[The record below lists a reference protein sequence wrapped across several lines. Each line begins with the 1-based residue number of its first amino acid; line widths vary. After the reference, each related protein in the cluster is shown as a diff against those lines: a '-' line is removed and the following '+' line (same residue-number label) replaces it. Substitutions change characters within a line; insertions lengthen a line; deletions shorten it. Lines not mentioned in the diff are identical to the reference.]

1 MAATPKDAD
10 IKSFVIQA
18 SKDEGRGVDVKEGMS
33 SFAFYEN
40 IMSNHVTALVKVTD
54 TGNSI
59 ERDGKKVSIVEG
71 LPIRGG
77 EEIRFNIEDSNKNK
91 LQGELYLNKIMDNAQ
106 TTKQDSFTIQCVT
119 KESLTNEMQ
128 RVTKR
133 YEGKISENV
142 TKILQEIMKADFK
155 PENIEET
162 SNTYNFIGNDRKPF
176 YICTWL
182 GTKSVPTEN
191 YGKTGGFF
199 FYQTQDG
206 MNFKSVDNLLGQDIK
221 KKYVSNDSDAL
232 PQEYDDKI
240 LNYDMNRSVDLG
252 SNLTLGAYNN
262 RTIYFDP
269 YQFKYTAKTFNITE
283 QEGVKH
289 TGGSNEDFDFINP
302 IFTETPTR
310 LMSAILDLGTLP
322 TGADAKAQLERWA
335 SNTEESNDKVMDRMV
350 QSIMRYNQMYSVV
363 TSITIPGDFSLRA
376 GDIIQCDFPRVSGD
390 TRDIDKK
397 SSGKYLISSLCHY
410 VTPSRCFTQLGL
422 IRDSYGRKI

>member
-1 MAATPKDAD
+1 MAAKDAD
-10 IKSFVIQA
+10 IRSFVIQA
-18 SKDEGRGVDVKEGMS
+18 AKDEGRGVDIKEGLS

-40 IMSNHVTALVKVTD
+40 IMSNHLTALVKVTD
-54 TGNSI
+54 SGNSI
-59 ERDGKKVSIVEG
+59 EKDGKRVSMMEG

-77 EEIRFNIEDSNKNK
+77 EEIRFDIEDSNKNK
-91 LQGELYLNKIMDNAQ
+91 LKGELYLNKMMDGAQ
-106 TTKQDSFTIQCVT
+106 STKSDSFTIQCVS
-119 KESLTNEMQ
+119 KESFTNEMT

-142 TKILQEIMKADFK
+142 TKILKEIMEADFK

-162 SNTYNFIGNDRKPF
+162 SNSYNFIGNDRKPF
-176 YICTWL
+176 YVCTWL
-182 GTKSVPTEN
+182 ATKGIPTEN
-191 YGKTGGFF
+191 VGKTGGFF

-206 MNFKSVDNLLGQDIK
+206 MNFKSVDNLLDQDVK
-221 KKYVSNDSDAL
+221 KKYVSNDSDGM
-232 PQEYDDKI
+232 PQGYDDKI

-252 SNLTLGAYNN
+252 SNLSLGAYNN
-262 RTIYFDP
+262 RTLYFDP
-269 YQFKYTAKTFNITE
+269 YQFKYTHKDFNITE

-289 TGGSNEDFDFINP
+289 AGGSEDDFDFINP
-302 IFTETPTR
+302 VFTESTTR
-310 LMSAILDLGTLP
+310 LMTAILDLGTLP

-350 QSIMRYNQMYSVV
+350 QSVMRYNQMYSVV

-390 TRDIDKK
+390 TKDIDKK

-410 VTPSRCFTQLGL
+410 VTPSRCYTQLGL
-422 IRDSYGRKI
+422 IRDSYGRKV

>member
-1 MAATPKDAD
+1 MAAKDAD
-10 IKSFVIQA
+10 IRSFVIQA
-18 SKDEGRGVDVKEGMS
+18 AKDEGRGVDIKEGLS

-40 IMSNHVTALVKVTD
+40 IMSNHLTALVKVTD
-54 TGNSI
+54 SGNSI
-59 ERDGKKVSIVEG
+59 EKDGKRVSMMEG

-77 EEIRFNIEDSNKNK
+77 EEIRFDIEDSNKNK
-91 LQGELYLNKIMDNAQ
+91 LKGELYLNKIMDGAQ
-106 TTKQDSFTIQCVT
+106 STKSDSFTIQCVS
-119 KESLTNEMQ
+119 KESFTNEMT

-142 TKILQEIMKADFK
+142 TKILKEIMEADFK

-162 SNTYNFIGNDRKPF
+162 SNSYNFIGNDRKPF
-176 YICTWL
+176 YVCTWL
-182 GTKSVPTEN
+182 ATKGIPTEN
-191 YGKTGGFF
+191 VGKTGGFF

-206 MNFKSVDNLLGQDIK
+206 MNFKSVDNLLDQDVK
-221 KKYVSNDSDAL
+221 KKYVSNDSDAM
-232 PQEYDDKI
+232 PQGYDDKI

-252 SNLTLGAYNN
+252 SNLSLGAYNN
-262 RTIYFDP
+262 RTLYFDP
-269 YQFKYTAKTFNITE
+269 YQFKYTHKDFNITE

-289 TGGSNEDFDFINP
+289 AGGSEDDFDFINP
-302 IFTETPTR
+302 VFTESTTR
-310 LMSAILDLGTLP
+310 LMTAILDLGTLP

-350 QSIMRYNQMYSVV
+350 QSVMRYNQMYSVV

-390 TRDIDKK
+390 TKDIDKK

-410 VTPSRCFTQLGL
+410 VTPSRCYTQLGL
-422 IRDSYGRKI
+422 IRDSYGRKV

>member
-1 MAATPKDAD
+1 MAAKDAD
-10 IKSFVIQA
+10 IRSFVIQA
-18 SKDEGRGVDVKEGMS
+18 AKDEGRGVDIKEGLS

-40 IMSNHVTALVKVTD
+40 IMSNHLTALVKVTD
-54 TGNSI
+54 SGNSI
-59 ERDGKKVSIVEG
+59 EKDGKRVSMMEG

-77 EEIRFNIEDSNKNK
+77 EEIRFDIEDSNKNK
-91 LQGELYLNKIMDNAQ
+91 LKGELYLNKMMDGAQ
-106 TTKQDSFTIQCVT
+106 STKSDSFTIQCVS
-119 KESLTNEMQ
+119 KESFTNEMT

-142 TKILQEIMKADFK
+142 TKILQEIMEADFK

-162 SNTYNFIGNDRKPF
+162 SNSYNFIGNDRKPF
-176 YICTWL
+176 YVCTWL
-182 GTKSVPTEN
+182 ATKGIPTEN
-191 YGKTGGFF
+191 VGKTGGFF

-206 MNFKSVDNLLGQDIK
+206 MNFKSVDNLLDQDIK
-221 KKYVSNDSDAL
+221 KKYVSNDSDGM
-232 PQEYDDKI
+232 PQGYDDKI

-252 SNLTLGAYNN
+252 SNLSLGAYNN
-262 RTIYFDP
+262 RTLYFDP
-269 YQFKYTAKTFNITE
+269 YQFKYTHKDFNITE

-289 TGGSNEDFDFINP
+289 AGGSEDDFDFINP
-302 IFTETPTR
+302 VFTESTTR
-310 LMSAILDLGTLP
+310 LMTAILDLGTLP

-350 QSIMRYNQMYSVV
+350 QSVMRYNQMYSVV

-390 TRDIDKK
+390 TKDIDKK

-410 VTPSRCFTQLGL
+410 VTPSRCYTQLGL
-422 IRDSYGRKI
+422 IRDSYGRKV

>member
-1 MAATPKDAD
+1 MAAKDAD
-10 IKSFVIQA
+10 IRSFVIQA
-18 SKDEGRGVDVKEGMS
+18 AKDEGRGVDIKEGMS

-40 IMSNHVTALVKVTD
+40 IMSNHLTALVKVTD
-54 TGNSI
+54 SGNSI
-59 ERDGKKVSIVEG
+59 EKDGKRVSMMEG

-77 EEIRFNIEDSNKNK
+77 EEIRFDIEDSNKNK
-91 LQGELYLNKIMDNAQ
+91 LKGELYLNKMMDGAQ
-106 TTKQDSFTIQCVT
+106 TTKSDSFTIQCVS
-119 KESLTNEMQ
+119 KESFTNEMT

-142 TKILQEIMKADFK
+142 TKILQEIMEADFK

-162 SNTYNFIGNDRKPF
+162 SNSYNFIGNDRKPF
-176 YICTWL
+176 YVCTWL
-182 GTKSVPTEN
+182 ATKGIPTEN
-191 YGKTGGFF
+191 VGKTGGFF

-206 MNFKSVDNLLGQDIK
+206 MNFKSVDNLLDQDVK

-232 PQEYDDKI
+232 PQGYDDKI

-252 SNLTLGAYNN
+252 SNLSLGAYNN
-262 RTIYFDP
+262 RTLYFDP
-269 YQFKYTAKTFNITE
+269 YQFKYTHKDFNITE

-289 TGGSNEDFDFINP
+289 AGGSEDDFDFINP
-302 IFTETPTR
+302 VFTESTTR
-310 LMSAILDLGTLP
+310 LMTAILDLGTLP
-322 TGADAKAQLERWA
+322 TGADGKAQLERWA

-350 QSIMRYNQMYSVV
+350 QSVMRYNQMYSVV

-390 TRDIDKK
+390 TKDIDKK

-410 VTPSRCFTQLGL
+410 VTPSRCYTQLGL
-422 IRDSYGRKI
+422 IRDSYGRKV

>member
-1 MAATPKDAD
+1 MAAKDAD
-10 IKSFVIQA
+10 IRSFVIQA
-18 SKDEGRGVDVKEGMS
+18 AKDEGRGVDIKEGLS

-40 IMSNHVTALVKVTD
+40 IMSNHLTALVKVTD
-54 TGNSI
+54 SGNSI
-59 ERDGKKVSIVEG
+59 EKDGKRVSMMEG

-77 EEIRFNIEDSNKNK
+77 EEIRFDIEDSNKNK
-91 LQGELYLNKIMDNAQ
+91 LKGELYLNKMMDGAQ
-106 TTKQDSFTIQCVT
+106 STKSDSFTIQCVS
-119 KESLTNEMQ
+119 KESFTNEMT

-142 TKILQEIMKADFK
+142 TKILKEIMEADFK

-162 SNTYNFIGNDRKPF
+162 SNSYNFIGNDRKPF
-176 YICTWL
+176 YVCTWL
-182 GTKSVPTEN
+182 ATKGIPTEN
-191 YGKTGGFF
+191 VGKTGGFF

-206 MNFKSVDNLLGQDIK
+206 MNFKSVDNLLDQDVK
-221 KKYVSNDSDAL
+221 KKYVSNDSDAM
-232 PQEYDDKI
+232 PQGYDDKI

-252 SNLTLGAYNN
+252 SNLSLGAYNN
-262 RTIYFDP
+262 RTLYFDP
-269 YQFKYTAKTFNITE
+269 YQFKYTHKDFNITE

-289 TGGSNEDFDFINP
+289 AGGSEDDFDFINP
-302 IFTETPTR
+302 VFTESTTR
-310 LMSAILDLGTLP
+310 LMTAILDLGTLP

-350 QSIMRYNQMYSVV
+350 QSVMRYNQMYSVV

-390 TRDIDKK
+390 TKDIDKK

-410 VTPSRCFTQLGL
+410 VTPSRCYTQLGL
-422 IRDSYGRKI
+422 IRDSYGRKV

>member
-1 MAATPKDAD
+1 MAAKDAD
-10 IKSFVIQA
+10 IRSFVIQA
-18 SKDEGRGVDVKEGMS
+18 AKDEGRGVDVKEGLS

-40 IMSNHVTALVKVTD
+40 IMSNHLTALVKVTD
-54 TGNSI
+54 SGNSI
-59 ERDGKKVSIVEG
+59 EKDGKRVSMMEG

-77 EEIRFNIEDSNKNK
+77 EEIRFDIEDSNKNK
-91 LQGELYLNKIMDNAQ
+91 LKGELYLNKIMDGAQ
-106 TTKQDSFTIQCVT
+106 TTKSDSFTIQCVS
-119 KESLTNEMQ
+119 KESFSNETT

-162 SNTYNFIGNDRKPF
+162 SNSYNFIGNDRKPF
-176 YICTWL
+176 YVCTWL
-182 GTKSVPTEN
+182 ATKGIPTEN
-191 YGKTGGFF
+191 VGKTGGFF
-199 FYQTQDG
+199 LYQTQDG
-206 MNFKSVDNLLGQDIK
+206 MNFKSVDNLLDQDVK

-232 PQEYDDKI
+232 PQGYDDKI

-252 SNLTLGAYNN
+252 SNLSLGAYNN
-262 RTIYFDP
+262 RTLYFDP

-289 TGGSNEDFDFINP
+289 AGGSEDDFDFINP
-302 IFTETPTR
+302 QFTEPTSR
-310 LMSAILDLGTLP
+310 LMTAILDLGTLP
-322 TGADAKAQLERWA
+322 TGADGKAQLERWA

-350 QSIMRYNQMYSVV
+350 QSVMRYNQMYSVV

-390 TRDIDKK
+390 TKDIDKK

-410 VTPSRCFTQLGL
+410 VTPSRCYTQLGL
-422 IRDSYGRKI
+422 IRDSYGRKV

>member
-106 TTKQDSFTIQCVT
+106 STKQDSFTVQCVS
-119 KESLTNEMQ
+119 KESFTNEMQ

-133 YEGKISENV
+133 YEGKISENI

-206 MNFKSVDNLLGQDIK
+206 MNFKSTDNLLGQDIK

>member
-1 MAATPKDAD
+1 MAAKDAD
-10 IKSFVIQA
+10 IRSFVIQA
-18 SKDEGRGVDVKEGMS
+18 AKDEGRGVDIKEGMS

-40 IMSNHVTALVKVTD
+40 IMSNHLTALVKVTD
-54 TGNSI
+54 SGNSI
-59 ERDGKKVSIVEG
+59 EKDGKRVSMMEG

-77 EEIRFNIEDSNKNK
+77 EEIRFDIEDSNKNK
-91 LQGELYLNKIMDNAQ
+91 LKGELYLNKMMDGAQ
-106 TTKQDSFTIQCVT
+106 TTKSDSFTIQCVS
-119 KESLTNEMQ
+119 KESFTNEMT

-142 TKILQEIMKADFK
+142 TKILQEIMEADFK

-162 SNTYNFIGNDRKPF
+162 SNSYNFIGNDRKPF
-176 YICTWL
+176 YVCTWL
-182 GTKSVPTEN
+182 ATKGIPTEN
-191 YGKTGGFF
+191 VGKTGGFF

-206 MNFKSVDNLLGQDIK
+206 MNFKSVDNLLDQDVK

-232 PQEYDDKI
+232 PQGYDDKI

-252 SNLTLGAYNN
+252 SNLSLGAYNN
-262 RTIYFDP
+262 RTLYFDP
-269 YQFKYTAKTFNITE
+269 YQFKYTHKDFNITE

-289 TGGSNEDFDFINP
+289 AGGSEDDFDFINP
-302 IFTETPTR
+302 VFTESTTR
-310 LMSAILDLGTLP
+310 LMTAILDLGTLP

-350 QSIMRYNQMYSVV
+350 QSVMRYNQMYSVV

-390 TRDIDKK
+390 TKDIDKK

-410 VTPSRCFTQLGL
+410 VTPSRCYTQLGL
-422 IRDSYGRKI
+422 IRDSYGRKV

>member
-1 MAATPKDAD
+1 MAAKDAD

-18 SKDEGRGVDVKEGMS
+18 AKDEGRGVDIKEGMS

-40 IMSNHVTALVKVTD
+40 IMSNHLTALVKVTD
-54 TGNSI
+54 SGNSI
-59 ERDGKKVSIVEG
+59 EKDGKRVSIMEG

-77 EEIRFNIEDSNKNK
+77 EEIRFDIEDSNKNK
-91 LQGELYLNKIMDNAQ
+91 LKGELYLNKIMDGAQ
-106 TTKQDSFTIQCVT
+106 TTKSDSFTVQCVS

-142 TKILQEIMKADFK
+142 TKILREIMKANFK

-162 SNTYNFIGNDRKPF
+162 SNSYNFIGNDRKPF

-182 GTKSVPTEN
+182 ATKGIPTEN
-191 YGKTGGFF
+191 VGKTGGFF

-206 MNFKSVDNLLGQDIK
+206 MNFKSVDNLLDQDVK

-232 PQEYDDKI
+232 PQGYDDKI

-262 RTIYFDP
+262 RTLYFDP
-269 YQFKYTAKTFNITE
+269 YQFKYTHKDFNITE

-289 TGGSNEDFDFINP
+289 AGGSEDDFDFINP
-302 IFTETPTR
+302 QFTESTTR
-310 LMSAILDLGTLP
+310 LMTAILDLGTLP

-350 QSIMRYNQMYSVV
+350 QSVMRYNQMYSVV

-390 TRDIDKK
+390 TKDIDKK

-410 VTPSRCFTQLGL
+410 VTPSRCYTQLGL
-422 IRDSYGRKI
+422 IRDSYGRKV

>member
-1 MAATPKDAD
+1 MAAKDAD
-10 IKSFVIQA
+10 IRSFVIQA
-18 SKDEGRGVDVKEGMS
+18 AKDEGRGVDIKEGMS

-40 IMSNHVTALVKVTD
+40 IMSNHLTALVKVTD
-54 TGNSI
+54 SGNSI
-59 ERDGKKVSIVEG
+59 EKDGKRVSMMEG

-77 EEIRFNIEDSNKNK
+77 EEIRFDIEDSNKNK
-91 LQGELYLNKIMDNAQ
+91 LKGELYLNKMMDGAQ
-106 TTKQDSFTIQCVT
+106 STKSDSFTIQCVS
-119 KESLTNEMQ
+119 KESFTNEMT

-142 TKILQEIMKADFK
+142 TKILKEIMEADFK

-162 SNTYNFIGNDRKPF
+162 SNSYNFIGNDRKPF
-176 YICTWL
+176 YVCTWL
-182 GTKSVPTEN
+182 ATKGIPTEN
-191 YGKTGGFF
+191 VGKTGGFF

-206 MNFKSVDNLLGQDIK
+206 MNFKSVDNLLDQDVK
-221 KKYVSNDSDAL
+221 KKYVSNDSDGM
-232 PQEYDDKI
+232 PQGYDDKI

-252 SNLTLGAYNN
+252 SNLSLGAYNN
-262 RTIYFDP
+262 RTLYFDP
-269 YQFKYTAKTFNITE
+269 YQFKYTHKDFNITE

-289 TGGSNEDFDFINP
+289 AGGSEDDFDFINP
-302 IFTETPTR
+302 VFTESTTR
-310 LMSAILDLGTLP
+310 LMTAILDLGTLP

-350 QSIMRYNQMYSVV
+350 QSVMRYNQMYSVV

-390 TRDIDKK
+390 TKDIDKK

-410 VTPSRCFTQLGL
+410 VTPSRCYTQLGL
-422 IRDSYGRKI
+422 IRDSYGRKV

>member
-1 MAATPKDAD
+1 MAAKDAD
-10 IKSFVIQA
+10 IRSFVIQA
-18 SKDEGRGVDVKEGMS
+18 AKDEGRGVDIKEGMS

-40 IMSNHVTALVKVTD
+40 IMSNHLTALVKVTD
-54 TGNSI
+54 SGNSI
-59 ERDGKKVSIVEG
+59 EKDGKRVSIMEG

-77 EEIRFNIEDSNKNK
+77 EEIRFDIEDSNKNK
-91 LQGELYLNKIMDNAQ
+91 LKGELYLNKMMDGAQ
-106 TTKQDSFTIQCVT
+106 STKSDSFTIQCVS
-119 KESLTNEMQ
+119 KESFTNEMT

-142 TKILQEIMKADFK
+142 TKILKEIMEADFK

-162 SNTYNFIGNDRKPF
+162 SNSYNFIGNDRKPF
-176 YICTWL
+176 YVCTWL
-182 GTKSVPTEN
+182 ATKGIPTEN
-191 YGKTGGFF
+191 VGKTGGFF

-206 MNFKSVDNLLGQDIK
+206 MNFKSVDNLLDQDVK
-221 KKYVSNDSDAL
+221 KKYVSNDSDAM
-232 PQEYDDKI
+232 PEGYDDKI

-252 SNLTLGAYNN
+252 SNLSLGAYNN
-262 RTIYFDP
+262 RTLYFDP
-269 YQFKYTAKTFNITE
+269 YQFKYTHKDFNITE

-289 TGGSNEDFDFINP
+289 AGGSEDDFDFINP
-302 IFTETPTR
+302 VFTESTTR
-310 LMSAILDLGTLP
+310 LMTAILDLGTLP

-350 QSIMRYNQMYSVV
+350 QSVMRYNQMYSVV

-390 TRDIDKK
+390 TKDIDKK

-410 VTPSRCFTQLGL
+410 VTPSRCYTQLGL
-422 IRDSYGRKI
+422 IRDSYGRKV

>member
-1 MAATPKDAD
+1 MAAKDAD
-10 IKSFVIQA
+10 IRSFVIQA
-18 SKDEGRGVDVKEGMS
+18 AKDEGRGVDIKEGLS

-40 IMSNHVTALVKVTD
+40 IMSNHLTALVKVTD
-54 TGNSI
+54 SGNSI
-59 ERDGKKVSIVEG
+59 EKDGKRVSMMEG

-77 EEIRFNIEDSNKNK
+77 EEIRFDIEDSNKNK
-91 LQGELYLNKIMDNAQ
+91 LKGELYLNKMMDGAQ
-106 TTKQDSFTIQCVT
+106 STKSDSFTIQCVS
-119 KESLTNEMQ
+119 KESFTNEMT

-162 SNTYNFIGNDRKPF
+162 SNSYNFIGNDRKPF
-176 YICTWL
+176 YVCTWL
-182 GTKSVPTEN
+182 ATKGIPTEN
-191 YGKTGGFF
+191 VGKTGGFF

-206 MNFKSVDNLLGQDIK
+206 MNFKSVDNLLDQDVK
-221 KKYVSNDSDAL
+221 KKYVSNDSDAM
-232 PQEYDDKI
+232 PEGYDDKI

-252 SNLTLGAYNN
+252 SNLSLGAYNN
-262 RTIYFDP
+262 RTLYFDP
-269 YQFKYTAKTFNITE
+269 YQFKYTHKDFNITE

-289 TGGSNEDFDFINP
+289 AGGSEDDFDFINP
-302 IFTETPTR
+302 LFTESTTR
-310 LMSAILDLGTLP
+310 LMTAILDLGTLP

-350 QSIMRYNQMYSVV
+350 QSVMRYNQMYSVV

-390 TRDIDKK
+390 TKDIDKK

-410 VTPSRCFTQLGL
+410 VTPSRCYTQLGL
-422 IRDSYGRKI
+422 IRDSYGRKV

>member
-1 MAATPKDAD
+1 MAAKDAD
-10 IKSFVIQA
+10 IRSFVIQA
-18 SKDEGRGVDVKEGMS
+18 AKDEGRGVDIKEGLS

-40 IMSNHVTALVKVTD
+40 IMSNHLTALVKVTD
-54 TGNSI
+54 SGNSI
-59 ERDGKKVSIVEG
+59 EKDGKRVSMMEG

-77 EEIRFNIEDSNKNK
+77 EEIRFDIEDSNKNK
-91 LQGELYLNKIMDNAQ
+91 LKGELYLNKMMDGAQ
-106 TTKQDSFTIQCVT
+106 STKSDSFTIQCVS
-119 KESLTNEMQ
+119 KESFTNEMT

-142 TKILQEIMKADFK
+142 TKILKEIMEADFK

-162 SNTYNFIGNDRKPF
+162 SNSYNFIGNDRKPF
-176 YICTWL
+176 YVCTWL
-182 GTKSVPTEN
+182 ATKGIPTEN
-191 YGKTGGFF
+191 VGKTGGFF

-206 MNFKSVDNLLGQDIK
+206 MNFKSVDNLLDQDVK
-221 KKYVSNDSDAL
+221 KKYVSNDSDAM
-232 PQEYDDKI
+232 PEGYDDKI

-252 SNLTLGAYNN
+252 SNLSLGAYNN
-262 RTIYFDP
+262 RTLYFDP
-269 YQFKYTAKTFNITE
+269 YQFKYTHKDFNITE

-289 TGGSNEDFDFINP
+289 AGGSEDDFDFINP
-302 IFTETPTR
+302 VFTESTTR
-310 LMSAILDLGTLP
+310 LMTAILDLGTLP

-350 QSIMRYNQMYSVV
+350 QSVMRYNQMYSVV

-390 TRDIDKK
+390 TKDIDKK

-410 VTPSRCFTQLGL
+410 VTPSRCYTQLGL
-422 IRDSYGRKI
+422 IRDSYGRKV